1 MVPDALLTPLVRVPL
16 FNGLTKSQLQA
27 LADSAERIAI
37 DGGKTIIVEDQA
49 GDAAYLLVKGRASRL
64 DGVGRPTEPL
74 PLGTMVGEMAML
86 IETTHT
92 ATIVAIEPIKA
103 LKFTRAA
110 MLEVMHADPEIAAH
124 FITKLTVR
132 LQVLADELRAVD
144 EGLMGVNAGNRRAGD
159 AGAATAAFFG
169 GAAEYHPRSARAG
182 VLKSCPAKI
191 WRH

>member
-27 LADSAERIAI
+27 LADAAERIAI

-64 DGVGRPTEPL
+64 DGIGRPTEPL

-86 IETTHT
+86 IATTHT
-92 ATIVAIEPIKA
+92 ATVMAIEPIKA

-110 MLEVMHADPEIAAH
+110 MLEVMHADPGIAAH
-124 FITKLTVR
+124 FISKLTVR
-132 LQVLADELRAVD
+132 LQALADELRAVD
-144 EGLMGVNAGNRRAGD
+144 EGLMGGNARDKGTGADGSGAG
-159 AGAATAAFFG
+159 TAAFFG
-169 GAAEYHPRSARAG
+169 GLLTAVPDRR
-182 VLKSCPAKI
+182 VLAS
-191 WRH
+191 